1 MSYSKRGFP
10 SWRSR
15 RRALAFL
22 GFVASSTACGLS
34 LGVGDEIRPGPI
46 DAPTDAAPVSPD
58 ATDSPTPPLAD
69 GEAPDANVPVDA
81 STDASCTP
89 ILSEMFDTGAGLLTL
104 LGNARVQNG
113 RLEVLPDAPDLGV
126 QGAAYFTVPA
136 GLSRF
141 SVSFTLSTNALS
153 AVYLTSD
160 GFAFNWLEKAVP
172 ASPRLGGSN
181 DLGMTLDPAPQH
193 GHGLLFDIYP
203 PVTEDRYVSDNELG
217 PNTRYVREKLVS
229 FKTTNATSFAFN
241 IRVGGGFVEH
251 QVTSSLGN
259 ANKRLPRGTA
269 GTLYRTFFF
278 SASAGAARSP
288 GMFVDDLVISS
299 CPP

>member
-1 MSYSKRGFP
+1 VY
-10 SWRSR
+10 
-15 RRALAFL
+15 A
-22 GFVASSTACGLS
+22 TA
-34 LGVGDEIRPGPI
+34 
-46 DAPTDAAPVSPD
+46 
-58 ATDSPTPPLAD
+58 
-69 GEAPDANVPVDA
+69 
-81 STDASCTP
+81 
-89 ILSEMFDTGAGLLTL
+89 
-104 LGNARVQNG
+104 
-113 RLEVLPDAPDLGV
+113 
-126 QGAAYFTVPA
+126 
-136 GLSRF
+136 
-141 SVSFTLSTNALS
+141 
-153 AVYLTSD
+153 D

-172 ASPRLGGSN
+172 ASPKLGGFN

-193 GHGLLFDIYP
+193 GHGILFDIYP

-229 FKTTNATSFAFN
+229 FKTTDATSFAFN

-259 ANKRLPRGTA
+259 ANKRLPRGAA

-299 CPP
+299 CP

>member
-1 MSYSKRGFP
+1 MSYA
-10 SWRSR
+10 SWSSR
-15 RRALAFL
+15 KRALAFL
-22 GFVASSTACGLS
+22 AFVVPSTACGLS
-34 LGVGDEIRPGPI
+34 FGVGDPDPTGPVDGANDASGLPAPDRI
-46 DAPTDAAPVSPD
+46 DAPEASTAQDAEPSD
-58 ATDSPTPPLAD
+58 SAT
-69 GEAPDANVPVDA
+69 PVDA

-89 ILSEMFDTGAGLLTL
+89 ILSETFATGAGLLTL

-113 RLEVLPDAPDLGV
+113 RLEVLPDAPFDLGV

-153 AVYLTSD
+153 TVYATAD

-229 FKTTNATSFAFN
+229 FKTTDATSFAFN
-241 IRVGGGFVEH
+241 IRVGGGFVDH

-269 GTLYRTFFF
+269 GTLYRTFFL

-299 CPP
+299 CP